1 MNLKVFLIGCA
12 TVLVLAFL
20 SLLIGGYVL
29 YRRMASVSPGT
40 PGRLQMPAGLK
51 TPGVRVGKGF
61 LKQDVFLTN
70 PGLGKVTDIVWGELD
85 PKPGLELGIA
95 GTDGA
100 VFADKSASVKS
111 SVNYGGNF
119 DRVTIIDVEG
129 DGICEFIDRGSWA
142 SKAALIDHKGRT
154 LWRYG
159 GMPGVDDM
167 AAGDVDADGIK
178 EFAVGFNGGGGVD
191 LVDRNGK
198 KRWNKPDGNVW
209 HVEMVD
215 MDDDGRDEIVH
226 SNARGDITIRDS
238 MGDTVFSESPGPYFS
253 SFSLV
258 RFPTE
263 TSQQYL
269 LQAEDDYTWLFDF
282 NAKSVRK
289 LPAPDCGDLGDPFGA
304 PVTLVKGKPP
314 YLAVLVEYNNW
325 NRSALYVYDPG
336 GKLVYQE
343 VIPEDCAAIA
353 ALALDN
359 SGTEALLI
367 GAPGKVLKY
376 VAEPAGV

>member
-20 SLLIGGYVL
+20 GLLIGGYIM
-29 YRRMASVSPGT
+29 YRRMGSLSPGA
-40 PGRLQMPAGLK
+40 PGRLEMPAALK
-51 TPGVRVGKGF
+51 TSGVRIGKGF
-61 LKQDVFLTN
+61 LKQDVFLSN
-70 PGLGKVTDIVWGELD
+70 PALGKVTDIVWGELD

-95 GTDGA
+95 GKDGA
-100 VFADKSASVKS
+100 IFVDKKGNVRS
-111 SVNYGGNF
+111 SVGLGGNF
-119 DRVTIIDVEG
+119 DRVTIIDVED
-129 DGICEFIDRGSWA
+129 DGVCEFINRGSWI
-142 SKAALIDHKGRT
+142 SKAALVNHQGAVV
-154 LWRYG
+154 WRHG
-159 GMPGVDDM
+159 SLSAVDDM
-167 AAGDVDADGIK
+167 AAGDVDGDGIK
-178 EFAVGFNGGGGVD
+178 EFAVGFNGGGGVH
-191 LVDRNGK
+191 LVDRDGK
-198 KRWNKPDGNVW
+198 KRWSKPDGNVW

-215 MDDDGRDEIVH
+215 TDDDGRDEIVH
-226 SNARGDITIRDS
+226 SNAGGDITIRDS
-238 MGDTVFSESPGPYFS
+238 TGETVLSESPGPYFS

-258 RFPTE
+258 RFPAN

-269 LQAEDDYTWLFDF
+269 LLAEDNYTWLFDF
-282 NAKSVRK
+282 DARTVRK
-289 LPAPDCGDLGDPFGA
+289 LPAPDCGDLGDAFGT
-304 PVTLVKGKPP
+304 PVTLVKGKPH
-314 YLAVLVEYNNW
+314 LAILVEYHNW
-325 NRSALYVYDPG
+325 DRSILYVYDPS

>member
-1 MNLKVFLIGCA
+1 MKLKVFLIGCA

-20 SLLIGGYVL
+20 GLLIGGYIM
-29 YRRMASVSPGT
+29 YRRMGSLSPGA
-40 PGRLQMPAGLK
+40 PGRLEMPAALK
-51 TPGVRVGKGF
+51 TSGVRVGKGF
-61 LKQDVFLTN
+61 LKQDVFLSN

-85 PKPGLELGIA
+85 PKPGPELGIA

-100 VFADKSASVKS
+100 VFAGKNAGVKS

-119 DRVTIIDVEG
+119 DRVSIIDVEG
-129 DGICEFIDRGSWA
+129 DGVCEFINSGSWI
-142 SKAALIDHKGRT
+142 SKAALVNHDGAVV
-154 LWRYG
+154 WRYG
-159 GMPGVDDM
+159 GSSGVDDM

-191 LVDRNGK
+191 LVGKDGK
-198 KRWNKPDGNVW
+198 KRWNKSDGNVW

-215 MDDDGRDEIVH
+215 TDHDGRDEIVH
-226 SNARGDITIRDS
+226 SNAGGEITIRDS
-238 MGDTVFSESPGPYFS
+238 MGDIVLSARPGPYFS

-258 RFPTE
+258 RFPTR
-263 TSQQYL
+263 TSPLYL
-269 LQAEDDYTWLFDF
+269 LQAEDDYTWLFDLEGKTF
-282 NAKSVRK
+282 CK
-289 LPAPDCGDLGDPFGA
+289 LPAPGCGDLGDAFGT
-304 PVTLVKGKPP
+304 PVVLRKGKPH
-314 YLAVLVEYNNW
+314 LAVLVEFNNW
-325 NRSALYVYDPG
+325 NKSILYVYDPG

-353 ALALDN
+353 ALALDD